1 MKSFIRYLVGGIIIA
16 GCFVLPSMAF
26 SAPVLGVLERP
37 ALKVLNPSEC
47 IMIDVTQAG
56 NRLVALGE
64 HGIIIYSDDS
74 GKTWK
79 QSDVPVSV
87 TLTSACFTSPEKGW
101 AVGHGG
107 VVLHT
112 ADGGKTWVRQLEGVT
127 ASKLALEA
135 AKAYADRVGTG
146 NDAAQQLL
154 DKVQLLITDGPDK
167 PFLDLYFKNDQ
178 EGFVVGSYGYIFH
191 TVDGGTTWTCLM
203 DRADNPD
210 GLNLYAIRASESAL
224 YISGEQGLFLVS
236 KDNGNSFQR
245 IQTPYQG
252 TFFALEV
259 LPSGEII
266 LVGLRGNAYW
276 TSDQGVTFNKS
287 QAPEGAASFSDII
300 RLSDGT
306 LLFANQAGIILE
318 SRDQGKTIQIVDSL
332 RLAPISALL
341 DMGNNNIMTAGYG
354 GVIRVQLPSSGSDD
368 KGGKK

>member
-1 MKSFIRYLVGGIIIA
+1 MKSVIRYFIGGIIA
-16 GCFVLPSMAF
+16 GWFVLPAMAF
-26 SAPVLGVLERP
+26 SAPVPGVLERP
-37 ALKVLNPSEC
+37 AMKVVNPAEC
-47 IMIDVTQAG
+47 VMIDVTQAG
-56 NRLVALGE
+56 NRLVAVGE

-79 QSDVPVSV
+79 QADVPVSV
-87 TLTSACFTSPEKGW
+87 TLTSVCFASPEKGW

-112 ADGGKTWVRQLEGVT
+112 TDGGKTWIRQLEGVT
-127 ASKLALEA
+127 AAKLAFKT
-135 AKAYADRVGTG
+135 AKAYADRMGPA
-146 NDAAQQLL
+146 NEAAQQLL
-154 DKVQLLITDGPDK
+154 SKVQLIVEDGPDK

-178 EGFVVGSYGYIFH
+178 EGFIIGSYGYIFH
-191 TVDGGTTWTCLM
+191 TKDGGATWTCLM
-203 DRADNPD
+203 DREDNPD
-210 GLNLYAIRASESAL
+210 GLNLYAIRASDSSL
-224 YISGEQGLFLVS
+224 YISGEQGLFLIS
-236 KDNGNSFQR
+236 KDDGNSFQR

-252 TFFALEV
+252 TFFALDV
-259 LPSGEII
+259 LPSGEIV

-276 TSDQGVTFNKS
+276 STDQGATFNKS

-318 SRDQGKTIQIVDSL
+318 SRDQGKTIQTVDSL

-354 GVIRVQLPSSGSDD
+354 GVISIQLPSLSSDD

>member
-1 MKSFIRYLVGGIIIA
+1 MKSIFRCLIGGIIV
-16 GCFVLPSMAF
+16 GCFILPASAF

-37 ALKVLNPSEC
+37 AVKVLHPSEC

-56 NRLVALGE
+56 NRLVAVGE

-74 GKTWK
+74 GKDWK
-79 QSDVPVSV
+79 QADVPVSV
-87 TLTSACFTSPEKGW
+87 TLTSVYFTSPEKGW

-112 ADGGKTWVRQLEGVT
+112 YDGGKTWVRQLEGIK
-127 ASKLALEA
+127 AAKLALET
-135 AKAYADRVGTG
+135 AKTYVERAGTASE
-146 NDAAQQLL
+146 AAQQLL
-154 DKVQLLITDGPDK
+154 SKVQLIVEDGPDK

-191 TVDGGTTWTCLM
+191 TKDGGVTWTCLM
-203 DRADNPD
+203 DREDNPD
-210 GLNLYAIRASESAL
+210 GLNLYAIHASDSFL

-236 KDNGNSFQR
+236 RDGGNSFQR

-252 TFFALEV
+252 TFFELEV
-259 LPSGEII
+259 SPAGEIV

-276 TSDQGVTFNKS
+276 SSDQGATFNKS
-287 QAPEGAASFSDII
+287 QAPEGAASFSDVI

-306 LLFANQAGIILE
+306 LLFSNQAGMLLE
-318 SRDQGKTIQIVDSL
+318 SRDQGKTIQMVDSE

-354 GVIRVQLPSSGSDD
+354 GAIRIELPSSGSND
-368 KGGKK
+368 KGGQP

>member
-1 MKSFIRYLVGGIIIA
+1 MKSFIRYFIGGIIA
-16 GCFVLPSMAF
+16 GCFLLSATAF
-26 SAPVLGVLERP
+26 SAPVLGVLDRP
-37 ALKVLNPSEC
+37 AIKVHNPAEC

-56 NRLVALGE
+56 NRLVAVGE

-79 QSDVPVSV
+79 QADVPVSV
-87 TLTSACFTSPEKGW
+87 TLTSVYFTSSDKGW
-101 AVGHGG
+101 TVGHGG
-107 VVLHT
+107 IVLHT
-112 ADGGKTWVRQLEGVT
+112 ADGGKTWVRQLEGI
-127 ASKLALEA
+127 AAAKLALEA
-135 AKAYADRVGTG
+135 AKAYADRVEAG
-146 NDAAQQLL
+146 NEAAQQLL

-167 PFLDLYFKNDQ
+167 PFLDLYFKNDL

-191 TVDGGTTWTCLM
+191 TIDGGGTWTCLM

-210 GLNLYAIRASESAL
+210 GLNLYAIRASGSAL

-252 TFFALEV
+252 TFFALDV
-259 LPSGEII
+259 LPSGEIV

-276 TSDQGVTFNKS
+276 TIDQGITFNKS

-300 RLSDGT
+300 SLSNGT
-306 LLFANQAGIILE
+306 LLFANQAGIILV
-318 SRDQGKTIQIVDSL
+318 SRDHGKTIQTVDSQ

-341 DMGNNNIMTAGYG
+341 DIGNNNIMTAGYG
-354 GVIRVQLPSSGSDD
+354 GVVRIQLPSSGSDD

>member
-1 MKSFIRYLVGGIIIA
+1 MKNFIRYLIGGILA
-16 GCFVLPSMAF
+16 GCFILPAMAF
-26 SAPVLGVLERP
+26 GAPVLGVLERT
-37 ALKVLNPSEC
+37 ALKVLHPSEC

-56 NRLVALGE
+56 NRLVAVGE

-74 GKTWK
+74 GKDWK
-79 QSDVPVSV
+79 QADVPVSV
-87 TLTSACFTSPEKGW
+87 TLTSVYFISPEKGW

-112 ADGGKTWVRQLEGVT
+112 SDGGKTWVRQLEGIT
-127 ASKLALEA
+127 AAKLALES
-135 AKAYADRVGTG
+135 AKAYAERVGTA
-146 NDAAQQLL
+146 NEVAQQLL
-154 DKVQLLITDGPDK
+154 SKVELLITDGPDK

-191 TVDGGTTWTCLM
+191 TKDGGTNWTCLM
-203 DRADNPD
+203 DRADNPE
-210 GLNLYAIRASESAL
+210 GLNLYAIRASGSFL

-236 KDNGNSFQR
+236 KDNGKSFQR

-252 TFFALEV
+252 TFFALDV
-259 LPSGEII
+259 SPAGEIV

-276 TSDQGVTFNKS
+276 SSDQGLTFNKS

-306 LLFANQAGIILE
+306 LLFGNQAGIILE
-318 SRDQGKTIQIVDSL
+318 SRDHGKTIETVDSL

-341 DMGNNNIMTAGYG
+341 DMGNKNIMTVGYG
-354 GVIRVQLPSSGSDD
+354 GAIRIELPSSGSND
-368 KGGKK
+368 KGGQP